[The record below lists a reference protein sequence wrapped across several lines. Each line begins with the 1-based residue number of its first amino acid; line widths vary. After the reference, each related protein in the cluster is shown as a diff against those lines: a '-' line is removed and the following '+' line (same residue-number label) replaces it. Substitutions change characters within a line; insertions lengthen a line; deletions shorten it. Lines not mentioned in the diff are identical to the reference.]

1 MTTTIVFAEGVRTP
15 MADFNGL
22 FADMTATDLAVAAS
36 QEALRRALRTRGD
49 RARDLR

>member
-36 QEALRRALRTRGD
+36 QEALRRA
-49 RARDLR
+49 RASNPGRSGT